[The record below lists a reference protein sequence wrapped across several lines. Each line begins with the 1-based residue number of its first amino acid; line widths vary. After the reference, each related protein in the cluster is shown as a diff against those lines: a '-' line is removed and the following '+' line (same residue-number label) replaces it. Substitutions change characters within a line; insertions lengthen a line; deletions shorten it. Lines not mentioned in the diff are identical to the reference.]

1 MGVST
6 GLHAVLAAASPTS
19 ATFSVEKG
27 VIMCHMRT
35 LSVLADKTIIT
46 DGDI

>member
-6 GLHAVLAAASPTS
+6 GLHAILAAASPIGAS
-19 ATFSVEKG
+19 FSVEKG
-27 VIMCHMRT
+27 VKMCHMRT